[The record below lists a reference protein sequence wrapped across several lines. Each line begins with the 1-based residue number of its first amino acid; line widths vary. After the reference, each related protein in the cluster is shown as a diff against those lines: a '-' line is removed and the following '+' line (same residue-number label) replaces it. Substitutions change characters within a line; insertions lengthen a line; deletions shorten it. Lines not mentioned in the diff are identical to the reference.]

1 MADQVYVNVGG
12 AWKTVNRYYVNV
24 NGTWK
29 TGNTIQGNIGGTWS
43 ALLGG
48 FPTATQVAALD
59 HAEFQ
64 SAPRVYVDSK
74 QAISSNTLDYP
85 IFGCLPLWTRES
97 DFVYS
102 PPSGGGGSPPPD
114 FLPSY
119 SSNAFTFDTYSE
131 YTVNPKVYTSSKST
145 VDGTGHEFPEFTT
158 KPTYLQKNTV
168 AAYVPPS
175 GGGGSSGPSI
185 LPTKAN
191 LLTLDYS
198 YFGCIPK
205 VQASAKAGIDTS
217 TLDYAEFQ
225 SKPYNTIS
233 A

>member
-12 AWKTVNRYYVNV
+12 TWKTVNRYYVNV

-48 FPTATQVAALD
+48 FPTATQVASLD
-59 HAEFQ
+59 YGEYQ
-64 SAPRVYVDSK
+64 SIPRVYVDSK

-85 IFGCLPLWTRES
+85 EWTCKPQWTRES

-102 PPSGGGGSPPPD
+102 PPSGGGSPPPD

-119 SSNAFTFDTYSE
+119 SSNAFTFDTYFE
-131 YTVNPKVYTSSKST
+131 WTVNPKVYTSSKTT
-145 VDGTGHEFPEFTT
+145 VDATDHEIPEFTA
-158 KPTYLQKNTV
+158 KPTYAQKNTV

-175 GGGGSSGPSI
+175 GGGGGSSPSI

-191 LLTLDYS
+191 LLTLDYPEWT
-198 YFGCIPK
+198 CLPR
-205 VQASAKAGIDTS
+205 VHASAKSGIDAS
-217 TLDYAEFQ
+217 TLDYAEYQ
-225 SKPYNTIS
+225 ARPHYTLS